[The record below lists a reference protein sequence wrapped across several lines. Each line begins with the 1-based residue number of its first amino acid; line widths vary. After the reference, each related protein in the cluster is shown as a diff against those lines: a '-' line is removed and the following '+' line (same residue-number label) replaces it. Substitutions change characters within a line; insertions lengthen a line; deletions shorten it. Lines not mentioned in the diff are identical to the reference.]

1 MTMKMLFRYPLKTL
15 KKTSGD
21 LMISVGIEMNIW
33 LQWVNILISLKEIAL
48 TFTSISSLKFI
59 HDS

>member
-15 KKTSGD
+15 KKASGD
-21 LMISVGIEMNIW
+21 LMVSVGIEMNIW